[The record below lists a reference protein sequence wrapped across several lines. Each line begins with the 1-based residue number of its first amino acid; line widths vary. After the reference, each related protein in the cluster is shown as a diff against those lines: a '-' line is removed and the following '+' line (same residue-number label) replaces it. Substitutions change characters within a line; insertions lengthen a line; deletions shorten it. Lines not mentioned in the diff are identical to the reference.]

1 MHFDETLILKDI
13 EALNSEEAI
22 RVMAGNLFEK
32 GLVKESYI
40 DAIVA
45 REKNFATGLPTKG
58 YSVAIPHTDKE
69 HVNEKAISVGIM
81 KEPVDFVIMGEESET
96 TPVKLVFMLAM
107 NESHSQLEV
116 LQRLMQIF
124 QDDSILNQI
133 AHEESRTKVKDL
145 LLNLLQVELKG
156 GELN

>member
-13 EALNSEEAI
+13 EALSSEEAI

-81 KEPVDFVIMGEESET
+81 KEPVDFVIMGEEGET

-107 NESHSQLEV
+107 NESHSQLEL